1 MIIITN
7 VLQLLEKKL
16 FTLLAFSVHL
26 VHLLGFS
33 KINPLWLVESSPKIY
48 SALRIAMLFACVLT
62 FHAWILQIKVATS
75 IFFFSFQSQDFLLH
89 MPLGNSGSQQES
101 VGGGRITV
109 GAQTVPAADLNNSSP
124 SDIACNC
131 EACNERR

>member
-1 MIIITN
+1 MFQTST
-7 VLQLLEKKL
+7 LQTKGYL
-16 FTLLAFSVHL
+16 FGWFLFFL
-26 VHLLGFS
+26 S
-33 KINPLWLVESSPKIY
+33 K
-48 SALRIAMLFACVLT
+48 
-62 FHAWILQIKVATS
+62 
-75 IFFFSFQSQDFLLH
+75 SQDFLLH

-109 GAQTVPAADLNNSSP
+109 GAQTVPAADLSNSSP

>member
-1 MIIITN
+1 
-7 VLQLLEKKL
+7 
-16 FTLLAFSVHL
+16 
-26 VHLLGFS
+26 
-33 KINPLWLVESSPKIY
+33 
-48 SALRIAMLFACVLT
+48 MLIFAYLLT
-62 FHAWILQIKVATS
+62 FQTS
-75 IFFFSFQSQDFLLH
+75 TLETEGYLCFSFQSQDFLLH

-109 GAQTVPAADLNNSSP
+109 GAQTVPATDLSNSSP

>member
-1 MIIITN
+1 
-7 VLQLLEKKL
+7 
-16 FTLLAFSVHL
+16 
-26 VHLLGFS
+26 
-33 KINPLWLVESSPKIY
+33 
-48 SALRIAMLFACVLT
+48 
-62 FHAWILQIKVATS
+62 
-75 IFFFSFQSQDFLLH
+75 

>member
-1 MIIITN
+1 M
-7 VLQLLEKKL
+7 
-16 FTLLAFSVHL
+16 
-26 VHLLGFS
+26 HLLVFS
-33 KINPLWLVESSPKIY
+33 KINSLCLVVFSQNIFSTKNCHIICLSINILHLY
-48 SALRIAMLFACVLT
+48 LT
-62 FHAWILQIKVATS
+62 NQS
-75 IFFFSFQSQDFLLH
+75 CYQCFFSFQSQDFLLH

-109 GAQTVPAADLNNSSP
+109 GAQTVPAADLSNSSP